1 MEIYRSKAK
10 EFARLAAA
18 AKSARD
24 GRRDRKLADMYWA
37 LSLGEEPA
45 APRLSKRSSEPA
57 TPSAIPTRRLV
68 QTAGVEFVSSARR
81 SMSEQGT
88 EYFHFSLHKALK
100 SKKGHFE
107 GPSRTQSPIPRDP
120 IVSPLAI
127 REIPRILYAPGTGT
141 TSCHH
146 ALVVGDEA
154 AIGADTIGAV
164 VLGAPWTVDLSGRGR
179 RKGAQ

>member
-1 MEIYRSKAK
+1 VQSKMEIYRSKAK

-81 SMSEQGT
+81 SMSEKGRNISIFLCTKLSNQKKVT
-88 EYFHFSLHKALK
+88 LKDLRARSHRSLATLLFLPWPYARYHGFCTHQA
-100 SKKGHFE
+100 
-107 GPSRTQSPIPRDP
+107 PAPR
-120 IVSPLAI
+120 
-127 REIPRILYAPGTGT
+127 
-141 TSCHH
+141 
-146 ALVVGDEA
+146 
-154 AIGADTIGAV
+154 AV
-164 VLGAPWTVDLSGRGR
+164 IMHWS
-179 RKGAQ
+179 